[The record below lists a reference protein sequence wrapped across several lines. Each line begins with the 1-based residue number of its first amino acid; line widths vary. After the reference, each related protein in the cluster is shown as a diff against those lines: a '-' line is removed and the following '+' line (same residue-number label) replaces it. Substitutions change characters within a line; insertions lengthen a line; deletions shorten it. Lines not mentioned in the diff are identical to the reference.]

1 MNINDAE
8 SAPVIL
14 WRRVDQHGHESAR
27 VDHVGEG
34 WRLTG
39 TAVFADDA
47 GPCCLSYRIECDA
60 AWRTVRTRVTG
71 WIGQRTV
78 DVEIAVAADGVWRM
92 NGVEVPQVAGCV
104 DVDLNFSPSTNLLP
118 IRRLN
123 LAVGERADVRAAWLR
138 FPSLA
143 LEPLQQTYIRTG
155 ERAYRYESAGGAFVR
170 DLTVDEAG
178 FPTRYPDFWEREGD

>member
-1 MNINDAE
+1 MNIKDDE
-8 SAPVIL
+8 SSRLIL
-14 WRRVDQHGHESAR
+14 WRRVDQPGHESAR
-27 VDHVGEG
+27 VDRVGEG
-34 WRLTG
+34 WWLAG

-47 GPCCLSYRIECDA
+47 GPCCLSYRVACDA
-60 AWRTVRTRVTG
+60 GWRTLRTRVSG

-78 DVEIAVAADGVWRM
+78 DVEIAVADGVWRM

-123 LAVGERADVRAAWLR
+123 LAVGERAEVRAAWLR

-155 ERAYRYESAGGAFVR
+155 EHAYRYESAGGAFVR
-170 DLTVDEAG
+170 DLQVDEAG
-178 FPTRYPDFWEREGD
+178 FPTRYPDFWEREGG

>member
-1 MNINDAE
+1 MNIKDAE
-8 SAPVIL
+8 SSPVIL
-14 WRRVDQHGHESAR
+14 WRRVDQPGHESAR
-27 VDHVGEG
+27 VNRVGEG
-34 WRLTG
+34 WQLAG
-39 TAVFADDA
+39 TAVFSDDA

-60 AWRTVRTRVTG
+60 AWHTVRTRVTG

-78 DVEIAVAADGVWRM
+78 DIEIAVAADGVWRM

-118 IRRLN
+118 IRRLK

-143 LEPLQQTYIRTG
+143 LEPLQQAYSRTG
-155 ERAYRYESAGGAFVR
+155 KHAYRYESAGGAFVR
-170 DLTVDEAG
+170 DLQVDEAG